1 MGLPKLKQSLFNKFS
16 CNFLTAFLFLIPP
29 FLKKKKKSFKPKEQ
43 GMPYIVSV
51 ENNTSKAVHNV
62 ELFGSYDILTR
73 DVFDDGGNYVNRSL
87 TISCN
92 IPEVSYKDVLRGI
105 SMSKFKVG
113 LTYVTTTNQNQ
124 IFYPLRVVK
133 KMIYGDL
140 WENVLIVT
148 KDPYQQQTNILAVKQ
163 DYEIDGLTTLIIPT
177 VEPKTKVTYYFYPD
191 PLAYTEVKKQ
201 NFAFRLFT
209 SISNLFKK
217 KEVVKGINKPY
228 TVQVTND
235 TDEVKKNVSLFGSY
249 PNISPRENKSFN
261 KYNDLEEDGVTI
273 KSLTP
278 NISYAEMLYY
288 IMNKPLRVGLNYIRV
303 SNGDKSQILEEFKIK
318 AKDATG
324 NIYQKKFNNRIDP
337 YQSQTD
343 ILCNNE
349 KFSIDGFT
357 ELIIS
362 ELQPKTTVVYQ
373 LYPEDEVVKK

>member
-1 MGLPKLKQSLFNKFS
+1 MSFN
-16 CNFLTAFLFLIPP
+16 
-29 FLKKKKKSFKPKEQ
+29 PKEQ
-43 GMPYIVSV
+43 GIPYIVSV

-73 DVFDDGGNYVNRSL
+73 DVFDGGGNYVNRSL

-92 IPEVSYKDVLRGI
+92 IPEVSYKDILRGI

-217 KEVVKGINKPY
+217 KE
-228 TVQVTND
+228 
-235 TDEVKKNVSLFGSY
+235 L
-249 PNISPRENKSFN
+249 SF
-261 KYNDLEEDGVTI
+261 L
-273 KSLTP
+273 
-278 NISYAEMLYY
+278 
-288 IMNKPLRVGLNYIRV
+288 
-303 SNGDKSQILEEFKIK
+303 
-318 AKDATG
+318 
-324 NIYQKKFNNRIDP
+324 
-337 YQSQTD
+337 
-343 ILCNNE
+343 
-349 KFSIDGFT
+349 
-357 ELIIS
+357 
-362 ELQPKTTVVYQ
+362 
-373 LYPEDEVVKK
+373 